1 MRGLQ
6 GRNAVTP
13 KVEFHFDFGSPNAY
27 FAHKLIPQ
35 IEKRTGATF
44 TYVPVLLGGVFKL
57 TNNQAPMV
65 QFKGIK
71 NKLEYQ
77 RLEIIRFIAKHGLA
91 QFKMNPHFPVNTVQI
106 MRGAAA
112 AEMDGGLAPY
122 VDAVFL
128 HMWEEGKKMDAPD
141 VIRAALD
148 QSGLDGARVL
158 ARIQDQ
164 EVKDRLLKSTEAS
177 VARGTFGSPTFFVG
191 DEIFFGKDRLRDVEE
206 QIAAAKVRAG

>member
-1 MRGLQ
+1 MRGSQ

-122 VDAVFL
+122 VDAVFV

-177 VARGTFGSPTFFVG
+177 VARGTFGSPTIFVG

-206 QIAAAKVRAG
+206 AIAAKK

>member
-1 MRGLQ
+1 M
-6 GRNAVTP
+6 TP

-27 FAHKLIPQ
+27 FVHKLIPAVEQ
-35 IEKRTGATF
+35 RTGAKF
-44 TYVPVLLGGVFKL
+44 IYVPVLLGGVFKL

-77 RLEIIRFIAKHGLA
+77 QLETRRFIAKHGLT

-122 VDAVFL
+122 VDAVFRY
-128 HMWEEGKKMDAPD
+128 MWEEGRKMDD
-141 VIRAALD
+141 
-148 QSGLDGARVL
+148 
-158 ARIQDQ
+158 
-164 EVKDRLLKSTEAS
+164 
-177 VARGTFGSPTFFVG
+177 
-191 DEIFFGKDRLRDVEE
+191 
-206 QIAAAKVRAG
+206 RAGDPRRARSVRPRRRPRAGAHPGPGGEGPAAQEHGSLGRARHVRLAHVLRRR

>member
-1 MRGLQ
+1 M
-6 GRNAVTP
+6 TP

-27 FAHKLIPQ
+27 FVHKLIPAV
-35 IEKRTGATF
+35 EKRTGATF
-44 TYVPVLLGGVFKL
+44 VYVPVLLGGVFKL

-77 RLEIIRFIAKHGLA
+77 QLETRRFIAKHGLTR
-91 QFKMNPHFPVNTVQI
+91 FKMNPHFPVNTVQI

-112 AEMDGGLAPY
+112 AEMDGGLAQY
-122 VDAVFL
+122 VDAVFQL
-128 HMWEEGKKMDAPD
+128 MWEEGKKMDDPA

-148 QSGLDGARVL
+148 QSGIDGARVL

-164 EVKDRLLKSTEAS
+164 EVKDRLLKNTEAS
-177 VARGTFGSPTFFVG
+177 VARGTFGAPTFFVG

-206 QIAAAKVRAG
+206 EIAAQAGG